1 MCRKRFPYL
10 ILAFMVLLNAALLA
24 FAWQMVSSRRAG
36 VEAGAEETEAG
47 MDGGDVQSALP
58 AYHYAEPVATNWA
71 PDALLLR
78 ARGDWPEGSF
88 AAELENWS
96 FVFYSEALGAIA
108 QINVRNGEAQLISAG
123 TASEEAAPAPVADWQ
138 VDSDAIVAAFL
149 GGAGGELFLE
159 ERGSVSMVLS
169 LNLAETATWTATLI
183 DWETGE
189 LLRRDFDAGNGYLT
203 AGF

>member
-1 MCRKRFPYL
+1 MCRKRFLYL
-10 ILAFMVLLNAALLA
+10 ILAFMVLLNAALLV
-24 FAWQMVSSRRAG
+24 FAWQAISSRRAG
-36 VEAGAEETEAG
+36 AQPGADGAVAG
-47 MDGGDVQSALP
+47 MSAGEANSALA
-58 AYHYAEPVATNWA
+58 AYLYAEPVAQNWA
-71 PDALLLR
+71 PDARLLR

-96 FVFYSEALGAIA
+96 FVFYSETRGAIA
-108 QINVRNGEAQLISAG
+108 QINVRDGEAKLVSSG
-123 TASEEAAPAPVADWQ
+123 TASEAAAPAPVADWQ